1 MTYKNCTVTVC
12 SIVCHERKYDM
23 KLGGF
28 YLVVCATIVAASCQP
43 AHASKARELTEVC
56 KENPTH
62 QVCVDLAAKKA
73 KAKARADAKLQ
84 GLIDQVKEK

>member
-1 MTYKNCTVTVC
+1 MCATKEY
-12 SIVCHERKYDM
+12 EM

-28 YLVVCATIVAASCQP
+28 YLVVLATIVAASCQP
-43 AHASKARELTEVC
+43 AHASKTRELTVAC
-56 KENPTH
+56 RENPTH

-84 GLIDQVKEK
+84 ALIDQVKEK

>member
-1 MTYKNCTVTVC
+1 
-12 SIVCHERKYDM
+12 M

-28 YLVVCATIVAASCQP
+28 YLVVLTSMVAASCQP
-43 AHASKARELTEVC
+43 AHASKTRELTDAC
-56 KENPTH
+56 RENPTH

-84 GLIDQVKEK
+84 ALIDQVKEK